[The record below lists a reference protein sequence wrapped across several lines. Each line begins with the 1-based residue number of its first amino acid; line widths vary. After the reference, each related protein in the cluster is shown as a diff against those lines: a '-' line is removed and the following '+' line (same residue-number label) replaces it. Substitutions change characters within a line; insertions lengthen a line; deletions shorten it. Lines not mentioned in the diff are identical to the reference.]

1 MILFL
6 ADHDV
11 EGQAKLI
18 FGALNSDGW
27 LDLLPLRL
35 KTFSDV
41 GLAAD
46 STDRLVWQLCQ
57 HRGMVLLTA
66 NRSMDQ
72 PDSLEAV
79 LRTEPSMDTWPVITI
94 AEAQRVIESDYL
106 ERCVLRLVEIAIDL
120 ESYRGSGRLYIP

>member
-1 MILFL
+1 MIVFL

-18 FGALNSDGW
+18 FGACNSDGW

-41 GLAAD
+41 GLTED
-46 STDRLVWQLCQ
+46 SSDRVVWQLCQ
-57 HRGMVLLTA
+57 QLGMVLLTA
-66 NRSMDQ
+66 NRTMDQ
-72 PDSLEAV
+72 ADALEAV
-79 LRTEPSMDTWPVITI
+79 LRAESSPDTWPVITI
-94 AEAQRVIESDYL
+94 ADAQRVIEPDYL

-120 ESYRGSGRLYIP
+120 DCYRGAGRLYIP